1 MTRAMDQ
8 KSDMEKAY
16 HRAAAVRNQHE
27 EDLRKLAN
35 VVGVGV
41 GLQMKGGKPTGD
53 VAIVVLV
60 RDKLPLEELAP
71 EDVIPTQID
80 GVPVDVH
87 AIGELSVYP

>member
-1 MTRAMDQ
+1 
-8 KSDMEKAY
+8 MEKAY